1 MRIPPLLLA
10 IVLCAISVSF
20 DHCMPLVSTNFP
32 AQRPVAVV
40 LGVAGICILLAS
52 ARQFRLQDT
61 TVNPMMPEQSS
72 ALVNNGIYLFSRN
85 PMYLGMALELIAVG
99 IFVGSLGGF
108 VGSVLFVT
116 WMTAFQIPAEE
127 QALRGAFGSAYDD
140 YAKNVRRWI

>member
-1 MRIPPLLLA
+1 
-10 IVLCAISVSF
+10 
-20 DHCMPLVSTNFP
+20 
-32 AQRPVAVV
+32 
-40 LGVAGICILLAS
+40 
-52 ARQFRLQDT
+52 
-61 TVNPMMPEQSS
+61 
-72 ALVNNGIYLFSRN
+72 
-85 PMYLGMALELIAVG
+85 MYLGMALELIAVG